1 MLGKLFKHE
10 FKTSAKLLIPLNL
23 IVIGI
28 TLIGC
33 LLFRS
38 GLLQTLHVEFL
49 NAVFLFLYIIS
60 LFALFILTAVYLT
73 MRFYKT
79 MYSSQGYLTHTLP
92 VSSASILNTKILTS
106 VFWVLLALIITACSI
121 WFLIRSASGVT
132 ISPEEF
138 RILQERFF
146 NEMGIEIGSFLSTIA
161 GTVTVSCFT
170 SVLMIFASLSVGQ
183 LFRQYRIPAAI
194 GACIVFYFIQQI
206 ASVILLLL
214 LGINAMEHASSA
226 AQGDFTKLLLGSVTA
241 EALLFAVA
249 YYILCYYFTKKKL
262 NLE

>member
-10 FKTSAKLLIPLNL
+10 FKTSAKLLIPMNL

-28 TLIGC
+28 TLIGG

-38 GLLQTLHVEFL
+38 GLLQTLHVEL
-49 NAVFLFLYIIS
+49 LSAVFLFLYIIS

-106 VFWVLLALIITACSI
+106 VFWVLLALIMTACSI

-138 RILQERFF
+138 SILQEQFF
-146 NEMGIEIGSFLSTIA
+146 NEMGIEIGSFFAIIA
-161 GTVTVSCFT
+161 GTITVSCLT
-170 SVLMIFASLSVGQ
+170 GVLMIFASLSVGQ

-194 GACIVFYFIQQI
+194 GAFIVFYFIQQI
-206 ASVILLLL
+206 VSVILLLL
-214 LGINAMEHASSA
+214 LGINAMEHASA
-226 AQGDFTKLLLGSVTA
+226 AFRGDFVKLLLGSVTA

-249 YYILCYYFTKKKL
+249 YYILCYYITKKKL

>member
-146 NEMGIEIGSFLSTIA
+146 NEMGIEIGSFLATIA

-241 EALLFAVA
+241 EELLFAVA

>member
-1 MLGKLFKHE
+1 MLGKLIKHE

-146 NEMGIEIGSFLSTIA
+146 NEMGIEIGSFLATIA

-241 EALLFAVA
+241 EELLFAVA